1 MQIFITFLLRILPLP
16 RKFAVIFAAKPYLR
30 RMSAKT
36 QNERIVLGLKVKQ
49 LRLAKGYS
57 FADLSQRSGL
67 SISYLNEI
75 EKGKKYPKSEKL
87 EALVAALETPLTELT
102 SSELHKSLAPVTQLL
117 ESNFLNDLPLDVFG
131 IDLAK
136 VVEMIAGAPAQVGAF
151 ISTLLEISRN
161 YALREENFYVA
172 ALRSYLELHN
182 NYFEDLEQQA
192 EQFCALHH
200 LPAGRPLSPEILRG
214 VLEKVYGYI
223 IVDDG
228 LDNYP
233 ELKNLRAVYVPARK
247 TLLLN
252 SGLSDTQQAF
262 QFGKELAFNYLKIT
276 ERAVTSSL
284 LRGRSF
290 QEVLNHARATYFSDA
305 ILLPAAAF
313 AEDVAEFLARDKW
326 DGNALLSLMK
336 RYAATPEMF
345 YHRLTN
351 VLPKYFG
358 LEELFFM
365 RFQHDPTADRF
376 EVDRELHLSRR
387 HQPHSNA
394 LSEHYCRRWVSI
406 SLLEDLHRMQAEGKS
421 VDTMVRAQRS
431 RFIGVSEEYLSITI
445 ARTSYPSPGSN
456 VSVTLGL
463 LFTDAL
469 RQKVRFLNDPA
480 IQLREVNTTCER
492 CALSDCTERAAPPV
506 VVEKKRQFQRIHHR
520 LSELDSK

>member
-1 MQIFITFLLRILPLP
+1 MIFLLRILPLP
-16 RKFAVIFAAKPYLR
+16 RKFAAIFAAKPYLR

-67 SISYLNEI
+67 SVSYLNEI

-87 EALVAALETPLTELT
+87 DALTGALSTSLADLT
-102 SSELHKSLAPVTQLL
+102 SQELHKNLAPVTQLL

-182 NYFEDLEQQA
+182 NYFEDLEQSA
-192 EQFCALHH
+192 EQFCTTHG
-200 LPAGRPLSPEILRG
+200 LPTGRPLNPELLRSILER
-214 VLEKVYGYI
+214 VYGYT

-228 LDNYP
+228 LDIYP

-252 SGLSDTQQAF
+252 SGLSDTQRAF

-305 ILLPAAAF
+305 ILIPQTAF
-313 AEDVAEFLARDKW
+313 TADVAEFLARDKW
-326 DGNALLSLMK
+326 DGNAFLNLMK
-336 RYAATPEMF
+336 RYAATPEMY

-351 VLPKYFG
+351 VLPRYFG
-358 LEELFFM
+358 LEELFFL
-365 RFQHDPTADRF
+365 RFQHDPNTGLF
-376 EVDRELHLSRR
+376 EVDRELHLNRR
-387 HQPHSNA
+387 HQPHGNA
-394 LSEHYCRRWVSI
+394 LSEHYCRRWVSV

-445 ARTSYPSPGSN
+445 ARASYPSPRSN

-463 LFTDAL
+463 LITDEL
-469 RQKVRFLNDPA
+469 RKKVRFLDDPA
-480 IQLREVNTTCER
+480 IQVREVNTTCER
-492 CALSDCTERAAPPV
+492 CALEDCAERAAPPT
-506 VVEKKRQFQRIHHR
+506 VVERKRHFQRIHSR
-520 LSELDSK
+520 LSELDGR